1 MGGSAPDFSGFQYQG
16 PQPPPAPD
24 PTQPA
29 DFSSFGPPITSSSM
43 GSFASGAAPATFTG
57 GPPAGT
63 QDLEN
68 QIGPAQ
74 QNLGNALQN
83 QQAQPQGQPG
93 QQPGQ
98 GQAPNFQDPLG
109 PMISD
114 LVARHQ
120 QLMQQTQAPSPG
132 SPVKNMLRNFFQGA
146 GNAMMVDAGL
156 PSPNMQRLQLEQQI
170 TSLSNARSLY
180 MDRQAEAASRQMQLQ
195 MMNTPASP
203 ELASAIGT
211 PQLAGTV
218 IPPAYLPVISNEN
231 RGREAATIA
240 AQQRQ
245 DQLDQNKITLPPTV
259 ITKAAASAAGYP
271 ELEGKTLTT
280 PQDYATFEKLGQARG
295 LQKFDTGQD
304 GKGPGR
310 GIWILDRV
318 GNPVQQISPISET
331 NRATKLATAG
341 MGQVY
346 ALPPGTTNPV
356 LTTMGAAQA
365 NGIQIVRPATPADNE
380 KAINAHDKAYVQ
392 PAEQVE
398 KSYQMMNQAYNEYQ
412 GAAAQ
417 GKDLPTGAQ
426 SMVAL
431 STHLATT
438 FGNVKGSRITKDMIQ
453 EHLGAR
459 SVSDAATVAI
469 QKLTNGDVLSPAQWS
484 AFHDLLSNSRNLS
497 WKTATTEAQRKAIP
511 TNFLP
516 PDLANLGQANT
527 APSSPS
533 SGFNWNALPK
543 VQP

>member
-1 MGGSAPDFSGFQYQG
+1 MLNDLVQKHQ
-16 PQPPPAPD
+16 Q
-24 PTQPA
+24 
-29 DFSSFGPPITSSSM
+29 SM
-43 GSFASGAAPATFTG
+43 A
-57 GPPAGT
+57 
-63 QDLEN
+63 
-68 QIGPAQ
+68 AQ
-74 QNLGNALQN
+74 Q
-83 QQAQPQGQPG
+83 P
-93 QQPGQ
+93 
-98 GQAPNFQDPLG
+98 
-109 PMISD
+109 
-114 LVARHQ
+114 
-120 QLMQQTQAPSPG
+120 PSPG
-132 SPVKNMLRNFFQGA
+132 SPVKNLLRNFFQGA
-146 GNAMMVDAGL
+146 GNAMMRDAGL
-156 PSPNMQRLQLEQQI
+156 PTPDMQRQQLETQI
-170 TSLSNARSLY
+170 TNLSNARSLY

-195 MMNTPASP
+195 IMSQQMQPASP

-231 RGREAATIA
+231 RGREAAQIA

-259 ITKAAASAAGYP
+259 ITKAAATAAGYP

-280 PQDYATFEKLGQARG
+280 AQDYATFEKLSQARG
-295 LQKFDTGQD
+295 LQKFDTGRD
-304 GKGPGR
+304 GQGQGH
-310 GIWILDRV
+310 GIWILDKV
-318 GNPVQQISPISET
+318 GNPVQQISAISET

-346 ALPPGTTNPV
+346 ALPPGATNPV

-365 NGIQIVRPATPADNE
+365 NGMQIVRPATAADNE
-380 KAINAHDKAYVQ
+380 KANNAHDKAYVQ

-398 KSYQMMNQAYNEYQ
+398 QSYQMMNQAYNEYQ

-459 SVSDAATVAI
+459 SISDAALVAT

-484 AFHDLLSNSRNLS
+484 AFHDLISNSRRLS
-497 WKTATTEAQRKAIP
+497 WQIAATEAQRKAIP

-516 PDLANLGQANT
+516 PDLANLGQANA
-527 APSSPS
+527 APNPGAS
-533 SGFNWNALPK
+533 SGFNWGALPR

>member
-1 MGGSAPDFSGFQYQG
+1 MGGYNALQWGSDPTQ
-16 PQPPPAPD
+16 PQPAPD
-24 PTQPA
+24 PTQNQPA
-29 DFSSFGPPITSSSM
+29 DFSSM
-43 GSFASGAAPATFTG
+43 GSFPSGASPATFTG
-57 GPPAGT
+57 GAPQPGT
-63 QDLEN
+63 ADLEN

-83 QQAQPQGQPG
+83 QQSQPQGQPG

-98 GQAPNFQDPLG
+98 GQPPNFQDPLG

-114 LVARHQ
+114 LVSRHQ
-120 QLMQQTQAPSPG
+120 QLMQQTQALSTG

-180 MDRQAEAASRQMQLQ
+180 MDRQAEAASRQAQLQ
-195 MMNTPASP
+195 MMGTP
-203 ELASAIGT
+203 LT
-211 PQLAGTV
+211 PQLAQSIGHPELAGQV
-218 IPPAYLPVISNEN
+218 VPPSLAPVISAED
-231 RGREAATIA
+231 RGREAAQIA
-240 AQQRQ
+240 ADQRAEALAQ
-245 DQLDQNKITLPPTV
+245 NTPSIQMPLDQKTADLLGIPSQFVGKNL
-259 ITKAAASAAGYP
+259 SAADWRLIDSRSAALGY
-271 ELEGKTLTT
+271 
-280 PQDYATFEKLGQARG
+280 
-295 LQKFDTGQD
+295 QKFDTGQD
-304 GKGPGR
+304 GQGPGR
-310 GIWILDRV
+310 GIWMVDRA
-318 GNPVQQISPISET
+318 GNPIHQMSTVSEA
-331 NRATKLATAG
+331 NRATKLAT
-341 MGQVY
+341 MGATQVY
-346 ALPPGTTNPV
+346 ALPPGATNPV
-356 LTTMGAAQA
+356 LTTQAQAQA
-365 NGIQIVRPATPADNE
+365 NGMQIVRPATAADNE
-380 KAINAHDKAYVQ
+380 KTIAAHDKAYVQ

-459 SVSDAATVAI
+459 SVSDAATVAV

-484 AFHDLLSNSRNLS
+484 AFHDLISNSRRLS
-497 WKTATTEAQRKAIP
+497 WQTAATEANRKAIP

-516 PDLANLGQANT
+516 PDLANLGQGNT

-543 VQP
+543 VQ

>member
-1 MGGSAPDFSGFQYQG
+1 MSAPDFSGFQYQG
-16 PQPPPAPD
+16 PQLPPAPD
-24 PTQPA
+24 PTQNQPA
-29 DFSSFGPPITSSSM
+29 DFSQFGPPVTATSL
-43 GSFASGAAPATFTG
+43 GSFPSGAAPATFTG
-57 GPPAGT
+57 GAPAGT

-83 QQAQPQGQPG
+83 QQQGQPG

-98 GQAPNFQDPLG
+98 GQSPNFQDPLG
-109 PMISD
+109 PMIQD
-114 LVARHQ
+114 LVTRHQ
-120 QLMQQTQAPSPG
+120 QLMQQTQPPSPG

-146 GNAMMVDAGL
+146 GSAMMVDAGL
-156 PSPNMQRLQLEQQI
+156 PSPDQQRLHLETQI
-170 TSLSNARSLY
+170 TALSNARSLY

-231 RGREAATIA
+231 RGREAAQIA

-280 PQDYATFEKLGQARG
+280 AQDYATFEKLSQARG

-304 GKGPGR
+304 GQGQGR

-318 GNPVQQISPISET
+318 GNPVQQISAISET

-346 ALPPGTTNPV
+346 ALPP
-356 LTTMGAAQA
+356 
-365 NGIQIVRPATPADNE
+365 
-380 KAINAHDKAYVQ
+380 
-392 PAEQVE
+392 
-398 KSYQMMNQAYNEYQ
+398 
-412 GAAAQ
+412 
-417 GKDLPTGAQ
+417 
-426 SMVAL
+426 
-431 STHLATT
+431 
-438 FGNVKGSRITKDMIQ
+438 
-453 EHLGAR
+453 
-459 SVSDAATVAI
+459 
-469 QKLTNGDVLSPAQWS
+469 
-484 AFHDLLSNSRNLS
+484 
-497 WKTATTEAQRKAIP
+497 
-511 TNFLP
+511 
-516 PDLANLGQANT
+516 
-527 APSSPS
+527 AP
-533 SGFNWNALPK
+533 LIRC
-543 VQP
+543 

>member
-1 MGGSAPDFSGFQYQG
+1 
-16 PQPPPAPD
+16 
-24 PTQPA
+24 
-29 DFSSFGPPITSSSM
+29 
-43 GSFASGAAPATFTG
+43 
-57 GPPAGT
+57 
-63 QDLEN
+63 
-68 QIGPAQ
+68 
-74 QNLGNALQN
+74 
-83 QQAQPQGQPG
+83 
-93 QQPGQ
+93 
-98 GQAPNFQDPLG
+98 
-109 PMISD
+109 MISD

-120 QLMQQTQAPSPG
+120 QLMQQTQPPSTG

-146 GNAMMVDAGL
+146 GSAMMRDAGL
-156 PSPNMQRLQLEQQI
+156 PDPNLQRLPLEQQI
-170 TSLSNARSLY
+170 TSLSNARSIY
-180 MDRQAEAASRQMQLQ
+180 MDRQAEAVSRQMQLQ
-195 MMNTPASP
+195 MMSTPLTMEQANAIGHP
-203 ELASAIGT
+203 ELSG
-211 PQLAGTV
+211 QTV
-218 IPPAYLPVISNEN
+218 PPALLPVISSQD
-231 RGREAATIA
+231 RGAEAARIN

-245 DQLDQNKITLPPTV
+245 DALDQNTASIQMPLDANTAKLLSIPNQFVGRNL
-259 ITKAAASAAGYP
+259 SAADWRLIDSRSAALGY
-271 ELEGKTLTT
+271 
-280 PQDYATFEKLGQARG
+280 
-295 LQKFDTGQD
+295 QKFDTGQD
-304 GKGPGR
+304 GQGPGR
-310 GIWILDRV
+310 GIWMVDRA
-318 GNPVQQISPISET
+318 GNPIHQMSAISET

-341 MGQVY
+341 MAQVY
-346 ALPPGTTNPV
+346 AVPATGGNPV
-356 LTTMGAAQA
+356 LTPMGAAQA
-365 NGIQIVRPATPADNE
+365 NGMQIVRPATAADNE

-484 AFHDLLSNSRNLS
+484 AFHDLISNSRRLS
-497 WKTATTEAQRKAIP
+497 WQTATTEANRKAIP

-516 PDLANLGQANT
+516 PDLANLGQANS
-527 APSSPS
+527 APSPGAS